1 MSYKLGDQFIATISE
16 VNDTG
21 MGVTYTLNDAI
32 LVNANQL
39 VNLKPCVD
47 RPNKPVD
54 ELKDEKPKEYTPE
67 ELLERIFVI
76 MKLLNKTTEAYL
88 SARSKLKTGIDE
100 ADSEVGRLNG

>member
-21 MGVTYTLNDAI
+21 MGVTYVLNDAI
-32 LVNANQL
+32 LVNVNQL

-47 RPNKPVD
+47 RPNKPIE
-54 ELKDEKPKEYTPE
+54 ELKDEKPKEYTQE

-76 MKLLNKTTEAYL
+76 TRLLNKTTEAYL
-88 SARSKLKTGIDE
+88 SARAKLKTGIDE